1 MQICIQARINSR
13 AALCPTRLGRGV
25 VKWPYWEV
33 PLNWWNPVM
42 VAFSL
47 LSFSFE
53 QNKEV
58 ATISSERMRS
68 RLVNQEGEI
77 VGMFRTWREVSKKGK
92 GFVILLLRS
101 LRPHEIW
108 NNSWTSRKQFQG
120 FFCFCFLILYL
131 FPGEPRVTQGCPRHF
146 YLHRFF
152 NTPGGQKHSKSSVAK
167 ET

>member
-1 MQICIQARINSR
+1 
-13 AALCPTRLGRGV
+13 
-25 VKWPYWEV
+25 
-33 PLNWWNPVM
+33 M

-58 ATISSERMRS
+58 AIISFERMRS

-101 LRPHEIW
+101 LRPHEI
-108 NNSWTSRKQFQG
+108 
-120 FFCFCFLILYL
+120 
-131 FPGEPRVTQGCPRHF
+131 
-146 YLHRFF
+146 
-152 NTPGGQKHSKSSVAK
+152 
-167 ET
+167 